1 MVCSGSACGFLRVCF
16 AVALARSV
24 FNAFRVGL
32 GIILG
37 WVQALLWVWRR
48 VGLGFLGDVFNYWL
62 LRVY

>member
-37 WVQALLWVWRR
+37 WVQALFGFSEGLVW
-48 VGLGFLGDVFNYWL
+48 GFLGMYL
-62 LRVY
+62 LASSVC